1 MSELWLPGQELPRVR
16 RTMTAE
22 RMRWYADALDTSLAG
37 RTVQAAPNIHTDD
50 DVARANGLPGRV
62 ADGMITTNWLSNM
75 LVDTFGAAYVHTG
88 SLRTRYRRPIV
99 EDMAIEAV
107 VLVRDVEE
115 SRGGRTLVADV
126 WCETE
131 DGERCTV
138 GQATV
143 RL

>member
-1 MSELWLPGQELPRVR
+1 
-16 RTMTAE
+16 MTAE
-22 RMRWYADALDTSLAG
+22 RMRWYADALETSLTG

-75 LVDTFGAAYVHTG
+75 LIDTFGDAYVRTG
-88 SLRTRYRRPIV
+88 SLQTRYRRPIT
-99 EDMAIEAV
+99 EDMAVEAV
-107 VLVRDVEE
+107 VRVRGIEE
-115 SRGGRTLVADV
+115 SRNGRTLVADV
-126 WCETE
+126 WCETD
-131 DGERCTV
+131 DGERRTV